1 MKVIDSDGKVVSKS
15 GYKVTYSS
23 GCKNVGIYKVTVNSL
38 GNYSGVKTV
47 KFMINPKPTNI
58 SKVNTKKGQI
68 NVSFKKCKTQTTGYQ
83 IEWSTKSN
91 FKTSKT
97 KTYSNNVT
105 SVSLKRLK
113 SKKNYYIR
121 VRTYKVMENK
131 KYYSKWSNVKKA
143 KTK

>member
-1 MKVIDSDGKVVSKS
+1 
-15 GYKVTYSS
+15 
-23 GCKNVGIYKVTVNSL
+23 
-38 GNYSGVKTV
+38 
-47 KFMINPKPTNI
+47 MINPKPTNI